1 MLLDPE
7 GDIESYAFSKP
18 QPLLPMPSVSD
29 LEIQRAADGPDRAAW
44 RRLLDAR
51 NRELGR
57 ALINRSAEL
66 SGKCLLSPQ

>member
-1 MLLDPE
+1 VIMLLDPE

-51 NRELGR
+51 NREL
-57 ALINRSAEL
+57 
-66 SGKCLLSPQ
+66 